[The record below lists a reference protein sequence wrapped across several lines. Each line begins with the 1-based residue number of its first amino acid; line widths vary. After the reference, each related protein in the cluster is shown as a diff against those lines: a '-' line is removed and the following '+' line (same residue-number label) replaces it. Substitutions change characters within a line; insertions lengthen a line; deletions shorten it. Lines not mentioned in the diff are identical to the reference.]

1 LNLPELES
9 TLRTDMRRRSRLR
22 PGDVV
27 EVRSSAE
34 ILATLNGDGSV
45 EGMPFMPEML
55 RHVGKRFT
63 VSHRVEKICDTISGS
78 HGSRR
83 MRNTVF
89 LEDLRCDGS
98 GHGGCQ
104 AGCRIYWKEAWLR
117 RVDPD
122 VAVTGEDNGSI
133 ELHQIAQRSAR
144 AEREIDGAVRDV
156 YRCQAT
162 EALRATEPLSR
173 FDASQYLRELASG
186 NVRASHLLR
195 VVGHALSRSARRRLR
210 RSVGALAR
218 ALRIPV
224 PRRFRRSDYPL
235 FPHHAPTETP
245 VVAPSLWPGEMV
257 EVRSHEEIK
266 RTLDEHSRN
275 RGLWFDPEMTPYCGG
290 RYRVQDRVQRI
301 INERNGCMIEL
312 SNDCLILEGVVCR
325 GEHSPGRWFCP
336 RAIYSYWREAWLLPV
351 ADSDPSA
358 PRDAPVLSTDA

>member
-1 LNLPELES
+1 
-9 TLRTDMRRRSRLR
+9 MWKKSRLQ

-34 ILATLNGDGSV
+34 ILATLDGDGAV
-45 EGMPFMPEML
+45 EGMPLMPEML

-63 VSHRVEKICDTISGS
+63 VSHRVDKICDTISGS

-122 VAVTGEDNGSI
+122 VAVTENDNGSL
-133 ELHQIAQRSAR
+133 ELNQVALRSTQ
-144 AEREIDGAVRDV
+144 AEREIDGAVREV

-173 FDASQYLRELASG
+173 FDPSQYIRELASG

-195 VVGHALSRSARRRLR
+195 VLGHALSRSARRRLR
-210 RSVGALAR
+210 RSLGALAR

-224 PRRFRRSDYPL
+224 PRRFRRSDYPSI
-235 FPHHAPTETP
+235 PHHAPTETP
-245 VVAPSLWPGEMV
+245 VEVAPSLRPGEMV

-266 RTLDEHSRN
+266 RTLDERSRN
-275 RGLWFDPEMTPYCGG
+275 RGLWFDVEMTPYCGG

-312 SNDCLILEGVVCR
+312 SSDCLILEGVVCR

-336 RAIYSYWREAWLLPV
+336 RAIYPYWREAWLRPV
-351 ADSDPSA
+351 EDSDPSA
-358 PRDAPVLSTDA
+358 PRDAPFLSTDG

>member
-1 LNLPELES
+1 
-9 TLRTDMRRRSRLR
+9 MQRRSPLR

-63 VSHRVEKICDTISGS
+63 VSHRVERICDTISAS

-98 GHGGCQ
+98 GHDGCQ

-122 VAVTGEDNGSI
+122 VAVTGGDDGSI
-133 ELHQIAQRSAR
+133 ELHEIAQRSTR
-144 AEREIDGAVRDV
+144 AEREIDGAVKEV

-173 FDASQYLRELASG
+173 FDPSQYIRELASG
-186 NVRASHLLR
+186 NLRASRLIR
-195 VVGHALSRSARRRLR
+195 VLGQALSRRLR
-210 RSVGALAR
+210 NSLGALAR

-224 PRRFRRSDYPL
+224 PRKFRRSDYPSIPRDAS
-235 FPHHAPTETP
+235 FGTPT
-245 VVAPSLWPGEMV
+245 VASNVRPGEMV
-257 EVRSHEEIK
+257 EVRSYEEIK
-266 RTLDEHSRN
+266 RTLDERTRN
-275 RGLWFDPEMTPYCGG
+275 RGLWFDPEMVPYCGG

-312 SNDCLILEGVVCR
+312 SSDCLILEGVVCR

-336 RAIYSYWREAWLLPV
+336 RAIYPYWREAWLRPV
-351 ADSDPSA
+351 AGPGPSL
-358 PRDAPVLSTDA
+358 PREPPALTKDD

>member
-1 LNLPELES
+1 V
-9 TLRTDMRRRSRLR
+9 RRRSRLR

-63 VSHRVEKICDTISGS
+63 VSHQVEKICDTISSS

-122 VAVTGEDNGSI
+122 VAVTGEDNGST
-133 ELHQIAQRSAR
+133 ELHQIARRSTR
-144 AEREIDGAVRDV
+144 AEREIDGAVKEV

-173 FDASQYLRELASG
+173 FDPSQYIRELASG
-186 NVRASHLLR
+186 NLRASRLLR
-195 VVGHALSRSARRRLR
+195 VLGQALRGRLR
-210 RSVGALAR
+210 RSLGALAR

-224 PRRFRRSDYPL
+224 PRQFRGSDDPSI
-235 FPHHAPTETP
+235 PHDASFDAPT
-245 VVAPSLWPGEMV
+245 VAPNVRPGEMV
-257 EVRSHEEIK
+257 EVRSYEEIQ
-266 RTLDEHSRN
+266 RTLDERHRN
-275 RGLWFDPEMTPYCGG
+275 RGLWFDVEMIPYCGG

-312 SNDCLILEGVVCR
+312 SSDCLILEGVVCR

-336 RAIYSYWREAWLLPV
+336 RAIYPYWREAWLRPV
-351 ADSDPSA
+351 EDSDTSA
-358 PRDAPVLSTDA
+358 PRDAPSREERATPP